1 MRYLIVLLL
10 AGCASTGVV
19 QTGDDTYM
27 LAKRSSTDSGG
38 EIMADLY
45 REASAHCGKDGKK
58 VLQTSS
64 KSRDTVPFRPGNAEL
79 HFRCVEK

>member
-1 MRYLIVLLL
+1 MRYLFVLLL

-19 QTGDDTYM
+19 PTGDGTYM

-45 REASAHCGKDGKK
+45 REAGAHCAAEGKK
-58 VLQTSS
+58 MAQTSGKS
-64 KSRDTVPFRPGNAEL
+64 KDTMPFRPGNAEL
-79 HFRCVEK
+79 HFRCVDK

>member
-1 MRYLIVLLL
+1 MRYLFVLLL

-19 QTGDDTYM
+19 STGDGEYM

-45 REASAHCGKDGKK
+45 REASAHCGMEGKK
-58 VLQTSS
+58 MLQTSG

-79 HFRCVEK
+79 RFRCAEK